1 MQIYLPAISGHVPP
15 QMVHMLSA
23 FLDFCYYVHQDVI
36 DEDMLVKIDNAL
48 ECFHHECVIFITVG
62 VCDTISLP
70 C

>member
-1 MQIYLPAISGHVPP
+1 
-15 QMVHMLSA
+15 MVHMLSA